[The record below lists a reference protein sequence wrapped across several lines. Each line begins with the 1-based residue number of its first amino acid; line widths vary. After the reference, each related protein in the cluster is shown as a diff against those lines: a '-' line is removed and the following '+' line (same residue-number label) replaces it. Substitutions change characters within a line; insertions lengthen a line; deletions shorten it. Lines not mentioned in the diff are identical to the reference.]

1 MVFVGRG
8 IKKAIF
14 VIPKYGFRRGISLFR
29 RLDPRE
35 ILHFVQNDK
44 ISIFSAAF

>member
-14 VIPKYGFRRGISLFR
+14 VIPRHGFRRAISLSR
-29 RLDPRE
+29 RLNPRE

-44 ISIFSAAF
+44 INTFSAAF